1 MRYYYVVLFIICS
14 LCSSKIVTLAKE
26 VDRLKKAIDGD
37 NHHHNND
44 HDAVWLS
51 LLGLWGFIAVSI
63 VLLSFKFDEM
73 RAK

>member
-26 VDRLKKAIDGD
+26 VDRLKKAIDG
-37 NHHHNND
+37 NNNND